1 MTAGTA
7 SIPVRRSRPSALAR
21 AFAFV
26 RYHVLTAYA
35 VLAFVYLMLP
45 IAVVIVFSFNDPVGR
60 FNFTWQGFTLDN
72 WLNPFGFPGLR
83 EAVEKSLEI
92 AFFSSIFAT
101 ALGTLM
107 GLALVRHRFYGRG
120 ATNLLV
126 FMPMASPEIVL
137 GASLL
142 TLFLN
147 RPLGVEIPLG
157 FWTILIAHI
166 MFNIS
171 YVVVTVRAR
180 LIGFDR
186 HLEEAAMDLGANEFV
201 TFVRVTLPLIAPGIL
216 AALLLTFSLSVDDF
230 VITYLNAGAVQ
241 TFPLFVWGA
250 ARVAVPPQINVI
262 GTAIFAVAIL
272 LMFVN
277 VLVQRRRTLKGA

>member
-1 MTAGTA
+1 MTAGAA
-7 SIPVRRSRPSALAR
+7 SIEVRRHRASTLSRVF
-21 AFAFV
+21 AFA
-26 RYHVLTAYA
+26 RYHLLTAYA
-35 VLAFVYLMLP
+35 LLAFVYLMLP

-83 EAVEKSLEI
+83 SAVEKSLEI
-92 AFFSSIFAT
+92 AFFSSIVAT
-101 ALGTLM
+101 ALGTLI
-107 GLALVRHRFYGRG
+107 GLALVRHRFWGRG
-120 ATNLLV
+120 TTNLLI
-126 FMPMASPEIVL
+126 FMPMATPEIVM
-137 GASLL
+137 GSSLL

-180 LIGFDR
+180 LVGFDR

-201 TFVRVTLPLIAPGIL
+201 TFARVTLPLIAPGIL
-216 AALLLTFSLSVDDF
+216 AALLLSFSLSVDDF

-262 GTAIFAVAIL
+262 GTAIFAIAL
-272 LMFVN
+272 FLMFVN
-277 VLVQRRRTLKGA
+277 ILVQRRRTVKGA